1 MASQAVK
8 CTVGDILGS
17 ECHKTTVVKQVG
29 EKNILSDLSHD
40 DIEILLLRSGIGFEQ
55 LKDQSTICYHHESYI
70 KSSLYIQDKFC
81 CDPFERHTRNCQGK
95 ETWRKLSTI
104 QLIILSSYMS
114 YRSTG
119 NNSFTLQKRQHISK
133 IGSWKTTL
141 SSLYR
146 SSFKGLPE

>member
-1 MASQAVK
+1 MASQAFK

-70 KSSLYIQDKFC
+70 KSSLYIRDKFC
-81 CDPFERHTRNCQGK
+81 CDPFGRNTRNCQGK
-95 ETWRKLSTI
+95 ETWRKLST
-104 QLIILSSYMS
+104 M
-114 YRSTG
+114 TT
-119 NNSFTLQKRQHISK
+119 NN
-133 IGSWKTTL
+133 
-141 SSLYR
+141 
-146 SSFKGLPE
+146 